1 VLAEVGGADMAVF
14 YLAWEK
20 ARDFCTDTL
29 MQLGVSAQ
37 EAAICAEGLVEASL
51 RGVDSHGIA
60 SLPIYAERIH
70 SGQMRPGMNIEV
82 KSEAA
87 AVLLCDGRHGLG
99 PVVARQAMG
108 RAIAKAAE
116 SGIGAV
122 SLVNGNY
129 VGALAPYALCAA
141 ERGMLGICAANST
154 PRVAPYGGAEGVH
167 GTNPLAYALPMQG
180 GEALVF
186 DAATGHS
193 AARVVAAREEG
204 ALLPEGVLV
213 DVAGRPSTNPQDLDE
228 GALLPVGGALG
239 YGIGLLVDLLCGG
252 LNGGPCGS
260 DVPPVS
266 NLDAPYGCGFF
277 ALAIDAAYF
286 GGRDVLAERCAFLA
300 QSVHG
305 AHTAEGMNRVRMPGE
320 RSLEERRA
328 RLKQGIPFTKKRW
341 QAVLQRLSACA
352 VDVDRWQQESLA

>member
-51 RGVDSHGIA
+51 RGIDSHGIA

-122 SLVNGNY
+122 SMVNGNY

-154 PRVAPYGGAEGVH
+154 P
-167 GTNPLAYALPMQG
+167 
-180 GEALVF
+180 
-186 DAATGHS
+186 
-193 AARVVAAREEG
+193 REEG

-239 YGIGLLVDLLCGG
+239 YGIGLLVDLLCDG

-266 NLDAPYGCGFF
+266 NLDAPYGCVF
-277 ALAIDAAYF
+277 LLWLSTRHISVAAM
-286 GGRDVLAERCAFLA
+286 
-300 QSVHG
+300 S
-305 AHTAEGMNRVRMPGE
+305 
-320 RSLEERRA
+320 
-328 RLKQGIPFTKKRW
+328 
-341 QAVLQRLSACA
+341 
-352 VDVDRWQQESLA
+352 